1 MPEELPQSPAAS
13 DHDLLIR
20 LDQKVESKFE
30 ALEDKI
36 DNLSDNLVDRVNDLE
51 GDLKDYR
58 KTNDS
63 RVASLQRLVYIGLG
77 VVLAIQFVLIIY
89 VTYFRA
95 GS

>member
-1 MPEELPQSPAAS
+1 MPEELPQSPTS

-36 DNLSDNLVDRVNDLE
+36 DNLSDNLIDRVNDLE

-58 KTNDS
+58 KTNDT

-95 GS
+95 GA